1 MKLLFGYIQL
11 LMWWGQWVAKLCV
24 VSWAFSSTRSVQ
36 FLQFCK
42 LCSVVELAIVLS
54 VRYKA
59 GFRLELL
66 V

>member
-1 MKLLFGYIQL
+1 
-11 LMWWGQWVAKLCV
+11 MWWGQWVAKLCV
-24 VSWAFSSTRSVQ
+24 VSWAFSSTRSVK